1 MPKVRRIK
9 TKYPGVYFVMGKSLA
24 RTHKS
29 QRVYYIRYRKKGKE
43 FEEIAGCQ
51 YDDKMTPAKAAEI
64 RAEII
69 TGNRLSRKAIRE
81 QRNSKENAEKK
92 LKFQEL
98 EKQFTDYRL
107 LKEKWFLFTK
117 SATESFSLWD
127 SELNVVELND
137 ATLRLLPDGTKK
149 NEIIGKNLSELSP
162 DSKADGVY
170 EKFVKVIETGEPLFI
185 DDYVPPPR
193 FGEDLHFNLKAF
205 KVGNELGI
213 IMTDITDRNR
223 AERELKKRQVELERK
238 TSDLEEM
245 NTALN
250 VLLEK
255 REKDKFELEENI
267 ARNVKELVESYL
279 EKLKGTRLDNRQRIY
294 AEIIE
299 KNLNNIVSPF
309 IRAIN
314 ADFLALTHT
323 EIQISSLIKHGKSTK
338 EIAEL
343 LVLSPRTIDSYRE
356 QIRSK
361 LGIKNKK
368 VNLRTY
374 LNSIQ

>member
-43 FEEIAGCQ
+43 FEEIAGRQ

-64 RAEII
+64 RAGII
-69 TGNRLSRKAIRE
+69 TGNRLSRKALRE

-117 SATESFSLWD
+117 AATESFSLWN

-223 AERELKKRQVELERK
+223 AEGELKKRQVELERK

>member
-29 QRVYYIRYRKKGKE
+29 QRVYYIRYRKTGKE

-69 TGNRLSRKAIRE
+69 TGNRLSRKALRE

-223 AERELKKRQVELERK
+223 AEGELKKRQVELERK

-267 ARNVKELVESYL
+267 TRNVKELVESYL

>member
-1 MPKVRRIK
+1 
-9 TKYPGVYFVMGKSLA
+9 
-24 RTHKS
+24 
-29 QRVYYIRYRKKGKE
+29 
-43 FEEIAGCQ
+43 
-51 YDDKMTPAKAAEI
+51 MTPAKAAEI

-69 TGNRLSRKAIRE
+69 TGNRLSRKALRE

-223 AERELKKRQVELERK
+223 AEGELKKRQVELERK

-267 ARNVKELVESYL
+267 TRNVKELVESYL

-323 EIQISSLIKHGKSTK
+323 EIQISNLIKHGKSTK

>member
-43 FEEIAGCQ
+43 FEEIAGRQ

-64 RAEII
+64 RAGII
-69 TGNRLSRKAIRE
+69 TGNRLSRKALRE

-117 SATESFSLWD
+117 SATESFSLWN

-223 AERELKKRQVELERK
+223 AEGELKKRQVELERK

-267 ARNVKELVESYL
+267 TRNVKELVESYL